1 RQPAAG
7 QSFLFL
13 FASTILPP
21 PPLAP
26 PRSCPAPCAS
36 TPAPSAARLVHPR
49 PVWPALPPRVP
60 RAWSPGLYQPHVATD
75 EDARACSS
83 CPVPAGRP
91 PALRLPLSGSAPELV
106 CLNASVRVQ
115 HSGSAP
121 YCVSS
126 RHTLLKILVPLL
138 VRPWLQQRHG
148 CGRRKLGSLRSSWT
162 SG

>member
-1 RQPAAG
+1 MLQLLTPSMLAVRQTVATTMYQIAGICSRGLRQPAAG

-121 YCVSS
+121 CQCQ
-126 RHTLLKILVPLL
+126 P
-138 VRPWLQQRHG
+138 P
-148 CGRRKLGSLRSSWT
+148 
-162 SG
+162 